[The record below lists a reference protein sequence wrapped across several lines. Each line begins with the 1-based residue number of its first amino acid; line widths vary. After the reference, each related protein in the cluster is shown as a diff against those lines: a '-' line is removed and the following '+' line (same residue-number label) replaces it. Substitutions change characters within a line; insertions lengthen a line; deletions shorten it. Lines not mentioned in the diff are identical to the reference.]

1 MTGQSKYL
9 DVLQGLPDQFNPK
22 VQGRTLILDAD
33 SIAYKCAA
41 TVKRL
46 DTAIQKFHM
55 MVLEQKFL
63 AEAEHCIAHLTS
75 ADSLK
80 SNRGL
85 VYGWNPYQGNRKRNE
100 RSEERR
106 VGKERRTRRAEEKRK
121 EKEKQ

>member
-1 MTGQSKYL
+1 MTGQSQYL

-100 RSEERR
+100 RPALRSAERR
-106 VGKERRTRRAEEKRK
+106 VGRDAKARG
-121 EKEKQ
+121 